1 MGSYLLVD
9 VSVDCLVSP
18 AGYSSTVYSYKRPG
32 EIDKPPAQTLWITAW
47 ILVNLRTRIG
57 KSAQPDQDIK
67 KAPTRGAHS
76 LMSTNPAADVA
87 AFSQLR
93 EMP

>member
-1 MGSYLLVD
+1 MRSL
-9 VSVDCLVSP
+9 
-18 AGYSSTVYSYKRPG
+18 
-32 EIDKPPAQTLWITAW
+32 
-47 ILVNLRTRIG
+47 TRQNGFNG
-57 KSAQPDQDIK
+57 KYAHGFNGKYAQPDQDIK

-93 EMP
+93 EMS

>member
-1 MGSYLLVD
+1 MDNQLFNGKY
-9 VSVDCLVSP
+9 
-18 AGYSSTVYSYKRPG
+18 AHGFNGKY
-32 EIDKPPAQTLWITAW
+32 AQ
-47 ILVNLRTRIG
+47 TRIG
-57 KSAQPDQDIK
+57 KYAQPDQGIK

-93 EMP
+93 EMS